1 VRISHPQHVHCIHIH
16 GWNTSAWCR
25 ECRNH
30 RANSTELDDRDYE
43 QLADGILAR
52 AVMQAM
58 DAGDIEVTSG
68 ILADFDF
75 VHLAELTAPST
86 N

>member
-1 VRISHPQHVHCIHIH
+1 MKIRHPQHVHCIHIY

-25 ECRNH
+25 ECRYH
-30 RANSTELDDRDYE
+30 RANSPEMNDRDYE
-43 QLADGILAR
+43 QFADGILAR
-52 AVMQAM
+52 GVMQAM
-58 DAGDIEVTSG
+58 DASDIAVTSG

>member
-1 VRISHPQHVHCIHIH
+1 VRITHPQHVHCIHIH

-30 RANSTELDDRDYE
+30 RANNPELNDRDFE
-43 QLADGILAR
+43 QFADGILAR
-52 AVMQAM
+52 AVLIAM
-58 DAGDIEVTSG
+58 DAGDIAVTSG

-75 VHLAELTAPST
+75 VHLAEITAPST

>member
-1 VRISHPQHVHCIHIH
+1 VHCIHIH

>member
-1 VRISHPQHVHCIHIH
+1 VKIRHPEHVHCIHIH

-30 RANSTELDDRDYE
+30 RANNPELNDRDFE

-52 AVMQAM
+52 AVMLSM
-58 DAGDIEVTSG
+58 NAGDIEVTDG

-75 VHLAELTAPST
+75 VRLAELAAPST